1 VKLDLVQ
8 RHSIPETDHSYGW
21 KDTILYALGLGYGS
35 DPLQENELPFVYERG
50 LQAVPTICNTLA
62 HPGFWLDTPSLE
74 IDWIKVLHA
83 EQSIEMHQPL
93 PPEGAVRGAYEI
105 ISVVDK
111 GADKGAILTL
121 EKRLSDIASG
131 QLLCTVTTSVF
142 LRGDGGQGGFG
153 PAPAAPGALP
163 DAAPD
168 ETLDLATL
176 PQAALIYRLSGDVN
190 PLHADPRVATK
201 AGFRQPILH
210 GLATMGIAARA
221 LLRARCDNDPARLGS
236 MFVRFSS
243 PVYPGETLRTEIFD
257 TAEGIRFRCRA
268 VERDVVVL
276 DRGSLGLKG

>member
-1 VKLDLVQ
+1 MKLEQVQ
-8 RHSIPETDHSYGW
+8 RFSIRETDHAYGW

-35 DPLQENELPFVYERG
+35 NPLDESELPFVYERG

-62 HPGFWLDTPSLE
+62 HPGFWLDTPALE

-83 EQSIEMHQPL
+83 EQGIEMHEAL

-105 ISVVDK
+105 TSVVDK

-121 EKRLSDIASG
+121 QKRLSDIATG
-131 QLLCTVTTSVF
+131 RLLCTVTTSVF
-142 LRGDGGQGGFG
+142 LRGDGGRGGFG
-153 PAPAAPGALP
+153 APPAAPGALP
-163 DAAPD
+163 NRAPD
-168 ETLDLATL
+168 ETVDLATL

-190 PLHADPRVATK
+190 PLHADPRVASK
-201 AGFRQPILH
+201 AGFCQPILH

-221 LLRARCDNDPARLGS
+221 LLRARCDNDPSLFGS

-243 PVYPGETLRTEIFD
+243 PVYPGETIRTEIFD
-257 TAEGIRFRCRA
+257 TAEGVRFRCRV